1 MSALPYKYCAGLA
14 AKSLVV
20 VAACAFA
27 VGTGGYST
35 AEYFIARGTKGYA
48 YAAEEPKVVA
58 EPVNAIARSAD
69 ADVLPQHTRDI
80 RDIKEFL
87 KPSVA
92 EIAKAFG
99 VERQTIYDWQAGKG
113 ASADRRAAL
122 RELAS
127 ACSKLAAMNIAAG
140 SDILRRKLFG
150 GKSLIQMVATGTSA
164 TAAVAIIETI
174 LDTED
179 REKRVLSAHLGGRSH
194 GTIDMSDAGK
204 PHISEEG

>member
-1 MSALPYKYCAGLA
+1 MSALPYNYCAGLT

-35 AEYFIARGTKGYA
+35 AEYFISRGEKGYA
-48 YAAEEPKVVA
+48 CAKEEPKAVGESVIAVA
-58 EPVNAIARSAD
+58 NSAD
-69 ADVLPQHTRDI
+69 ADMLPQHARDI

-92 EIAKAFG
+92 ELAKAFG
-99 VERQTIYDWQAGKG
+99 VERQSIYDWQAGKG
-113 ASADRRAAL
+113 ANADRRAAL

-127 ACSKLAAMNIAAG
+127 ACSKLAAMNIASG
-140 SDILRRKLFG
+140 SDILRRKVSD
-150 GKSLIQMVATGTSA
+150 GKSLIQLIATGTSA
-164 TAAVAIIETI
+164 TVAVAKIEMI

-179 REKRVLSAHLGGRSH
+179 REKRLLSAHLGGLSH
-194 GTIDMSDAGK
+194 SAIDVSDAGK
-204 PHISEEG
+204 PHLSEGG